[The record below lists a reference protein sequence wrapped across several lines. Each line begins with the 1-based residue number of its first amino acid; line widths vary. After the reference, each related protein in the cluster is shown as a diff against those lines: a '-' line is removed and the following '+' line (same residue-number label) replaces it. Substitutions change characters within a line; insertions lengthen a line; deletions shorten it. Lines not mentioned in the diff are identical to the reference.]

1 LNARSHRIARDAG
14 GSGWRRHAAGLIL
27 RKAACDLPSKNALQ
41 PPTPRGRA
49 VNTPLIKTLQLLAF
63 SIATLLATG
72 VLVLAGLNERAH
84 APESLASITHSTKDP
99 R

>member
-1 LNARSHRIARDAG
+1 M
-14 GSGWRRHAAGLIL
+14 
-27 RKAACDLPSKNALQ
+27 
-41 PPTPRGRA
+41 
-49 VNTPLIKTLQLLAF
+49 NTPLIKTLQLLAF